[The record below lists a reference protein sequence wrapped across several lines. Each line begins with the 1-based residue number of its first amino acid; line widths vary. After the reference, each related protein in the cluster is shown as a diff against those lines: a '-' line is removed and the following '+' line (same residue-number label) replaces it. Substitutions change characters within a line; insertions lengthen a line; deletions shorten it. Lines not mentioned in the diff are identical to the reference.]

1 MCGYTCKGLYSHH
14 VLLGDRLENV
24 TGLGLGHTVY
34 VFIMHVFCFFPFF
47 SHVFFSTTVTLC
59 TQLTLD
65 DY

>member
-34 VFIMHVFCFFPFF
+34 VFIMHVFWFFPFF
-47 SHVFFSTTVTLC
+47 FTCVFQHHSYTL
-59 TQLTLD
+59 
-65 DY
+65 YSVNS